1 MPAGDG
7 GKGVLMKDE
16 LIHIYLDHNQCQ
28 YFNVSY
34 FGEGTLVSAASAILR
49 SKQNGYD
56 SFHRSI
62 LEPLGGETITLTKTE
77 ADSPGW
83 YLLVGYTG
91 NDFQDWGLVKNGN
104 A

>member
-1 MPAGDG
+1 
-7 GKGVLMKDE
+7 MKDK
-16 LIHIYLDHNQCQ
+16 LIHIYLDRDQCDD
-28 YFNVSY
+28 FNLSY

-49 SKQNGYD
+49 SKRSGYD

-77 ADSPGW
+77 ADNPGW
-83 YLLVGYTG
+83 YLLVGYTK
-91 NDFQDWGLVKNGN
+91 NDFPGLKDGN